1 MKKEKNLQIEL
12 MIFFGNLILYYNINE
27 ILTVFYITD
36 SNNSRNTSFI
46 VTLFFD
52 TAGTN
57 EFKNKYLIC
66 IT

>member
-27 ILTVFYITD
+27 IVTVFYITD
-36 SNNSRNTSFI
+36 SNNSRNTSLI

-52 TAGTN
+52 TVGIN
-57 EFKNKYLIC
+57 EFKNRYLIC